1 MLFNERVG
9 VLTDTAPTLLRFLPR
24 NMPMAEKDYYKVL
37 GVERDA
43 DPRRIKEAYRK
54 NAFEYH
60 PDRNKGNA
68 EALEKMKELNEAY
81 AVLSDPAKRIRY
93 DSLRQEYGSNA
104 YDRFRQ
110 GYSEEDIFRGSDINQ
125 VFEEM
130 ARNFGFRRF
139 DDLFSEFYGK
149 GYQTFEFRRP
159 GVFGKGFIFFGFP
172 RTGQDRNRVS
182 PKPAPLPG
190 LFGKLAG
197 YLLKKTL
204 GAQQS
209 DREVDRHDMITID
222 EEEAR
227 QGARVSYVDH
237 ATQKQLIIK
246 IPKGVKEG
254 QAIRLRGVVQEGSG
268 GGAGG
273 DLYLKVRFRK
283 NLFERFRA
291 LLQKRTD
298 IKEIDRGD

>member
-1 MLFNERVG
+1 
-9 VLTDTAPTLLRFLPR
+9 
-24 NMPMAEKDYYKVL
+24 MAEKDYYRVL

-43 DPRRIKEAYRK
+43 DPRKVKEAYRK
-54 NAFEYH
+54 LAFEYH

-81 AVLSDPAKRIRY
+81 AVLSDPAKRSRY
-93 DSLRQEYGSNA
+93 DGLRQDYGSSA

-125 VFEEM
+125 IFEEM

-172 RTGQDRNRVS
+172 RTGRSRTSV
-182 PKPAPLPG
+182 PPRAGPLSG
-190 LFGKLAG
+190 LFGKLAV
-197 YLLKKTL
+197 YLMKKAL
-204 GAQQS
+204 GVQHS
-209 DREVDRHDMITID
+209 NSEKDRHDVLTID

-227 QGARVSYVDH
+227 QGARVSYVDQ
-237 ATQKQLIIK
+237 ATRKQLIIK

-254 QAIRLRGVVQEGSG
+254 QTIRLRGVVEE
-268 GGAGG
+268 GAGG

-283 NLFERFRA
+283 SLFERFRA

-298 IKEIDRGD
+298 IKGIDGGD